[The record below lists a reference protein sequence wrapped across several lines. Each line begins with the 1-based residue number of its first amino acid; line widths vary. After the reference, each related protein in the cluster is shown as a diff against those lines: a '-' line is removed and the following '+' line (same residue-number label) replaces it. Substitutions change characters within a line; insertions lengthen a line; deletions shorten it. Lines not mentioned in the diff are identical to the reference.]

1 MEEIDAED
9 SVPSANTSP
18 TERGGDSEE
27 EEEEEPPLF
36 KRLRR
41 ERASIAAEAS
51 ASEKVDLRDD
61 GDSGV
66 SSPGLKEPAIVEPIN
81 VAPPSSGKASFA
93 TFVSLEDSSSSEEDT
108 G

>member
-1 MEEIDAED
+1 MEPIDTED

-18 TERGGDSEE
+18 TEGGGDSEE
-27 EEEEEPPLF
+27 EIDEHPLV
-36 KRLRR
+36 KRPRR
-41 ERASIAAEAS
+41 EPAPTAAEAS

-66 SSPGLKEPAIVEPIN
+66 SSPGLKEPAIVEPIS
-81 VAPPSSGKASFA
+81 VAPPSSGKASFG